1 MNKIKSKKPQLEST
15 PYYDKSVIKKSL
27 FLLKKGHSKRSI
39 CKQLGVGYQALSK
52 WIVKYGVEDPTASRY
67 TKLSPI
73 QRRSIALQILQGSLT
88 IPEANAIYHIQGH
101 DTIAKWV
108 RLVKKENVD
117 ISVLKVDIVQEE
129 NLSKPEHGELEALKT
144 ALAEAQLKI
153 TALNTLID
161 VAEEQLNINIRK
173 KSGAK
178 QS

>member
-1 MNKIKSKKPQLEST
+1 MNKTKPKKLQPEST

-27 FLLKKGHSKRSI
+27 SLLKKGYSKREVCEKLNVSLTAI
-39 CKQLGVGYQALSK
+39 GK
-52 WIVKYGVEDPTASRY
+52 WMVKYNVEDISSPRLTR
-67 TKLSPI
+67 LSSL

-88 IPEANAIYHIQGH
+88 ISEANVLYQIRGH
-101 DTIAKWV
+101 DTIAKWI
-108 RLVKKENVD
+108 RLIKEENID
-117 ISVLKVDIVQEE
+117 ISTLKADIVQEE
-129 NLSKPEHGELEALKT
+129 DLTKPVDGELEALKK
-144 ALAEAQLKI
+144 ALSEAQLKI